1 MKTVIGALF
10 EDEGLVTISS
20 LVEIM
25 PELVMSG
32 AEVFVINPNTHL
44 ETEIFLVVDV
54 PCARVANH
62 ITVGWL
68 TEQRPLP
75 ECLWQGL
82 GYKRGGESHDI
93 ADDRQYLG

>member
-1 MKTVIGALF
+1 
-10 EDEGLVTISS
+10 
-20 LVEIM
+20 M
-25 PELVMSG
+25 PELVMNG

-68 TEQRPLP
+68 TEHRPLP
-75 ECLWQGL
+75 ECLWQWL
-82 GYKRGGESHDI
+82 ESKRGEESLSI
-93 ADDRQYLG
+93 ADHPQIIDVFLLQDRS